1 MVHAGSSGCQDRPGP
16 ESSETPVRN
25 QSLPLL
31 IGTTP
36 IKFDKFDKF
45 EFEFTD
51 VAGSSYALL
60 KTQQSTESTDSL
72 PVYRAQSF
80 KSRSLAVAV
89 CHCGQ
94 RGHLHNFQ
102 ARFQARWELAVSLQ
116 AHCCPIDMHQN
127 RVWSPYSVLNAS
139 HTLWPQTTQKWS

>member
-1 MVHAGSSGCQDRPGP
+1 MLQAPSDPLALTGHGSCWIQRMSGPTR
-16 ESSETPVRN
+16 TRKLRN
-25 QSLPLL
+25 SCEKPNPLL

-94 RGHLHNFQ
+94 RRHLHNFQ
-102 ARFQARWELAVSLQ
+102 ARFQARWELAVSF
-116 AHCCPIDMHQN
+116 
-127 RVWSPYSVLNAS
+127 
-139 HTLWPQTTQKWS
+139 

>member
-16 ESSETPVRN
+16 KSSETPVRN

-45 EFEFTD
+45 EFDFID

-116 AHCCPIDMHQN
+116 AHCQAIEHKFAK
-127 RVWSPYSVLNAS
+127 S
-139 HTLWPQTTQKWS
+139 KI

>member
-16 ESSETPVRN
+16 KSSETPVRN

-45 EFEFTD
+45 EFDFTD

-116 AHCCPIDMHQN
+116 AHCQAIEHKFAK
-127 RVWSPYSVLNAS
+127 S
-139 HTLWPQTTQKWS
+139 KI

>member
-16 ESSETPVRN
+16 KSSETPVRN

-45 EFEFTD
+45 EFDFTD
-51 VAGSSYALL
+51 VGWEFVCLTENTTVYRLP
-60 KTQQSTESTDSL
+60 TVYQSTTSAKFQESELGPSPSATVVS
-72 PVYRAQSF
+72 
-80 KSRSLAVAV
+80 
-89 CHCGQ
+89 G
-94 RGHLHNFQ
+94 GHLHNFQ

-116 AHCCPIDMHQN
+116 AHCQAIEHKFAK
-127 RVWSPYSVLNAS
+127 S
-139 HTLWPQTTQKWS
+139 KI

>member
-36 IKFDKFDKF
+36 IKFNKFDKF
-45 EFEFTD
+45 GFEFTD

-60 KTQQSTESTDSL
+60 KTQQSTDYRQSTSL
-72 PVYRAQSF
+72 PRAQSF

-116 AHCCPIDMHQN
+116 AHCQAIEHKFAK
-127 RVWSPYSVLNAS
+127 S
-139 HTLWPQTTQKWS
+139 KI

>member
-1 MVHAGSSGCQDRPGP
+1 MVHAGSSRCQDRPGP

-60 KTQQSTESTDSL
+60 KTQQSTDYRQSTSL
-72 PVYRAQSF
+72 PRAQSF

-127 RVWSPYSVLNAS
+127 RVWSPIRF
-139 HTLWPQTTQKWS
+139 

>member
-1 MVHAGSSGCQDRPGP
+1 MVHAGSSRCQDRPGP

-72 PVYRAQSF
+72 PVYHERKVSRVGAWPSPSATVVSVGIFTIFKPAFRPVGNLRLVSRRTVVQSTCT
-80 KSRSLAVAV
+80 KIG
-89 CHCGQ
+89 CGPPT
-94 RGHLHNFQ
+94 
-102 ARFQARWELAVSLQ
+102 RF
-116 AHCCPIDMHQN
+116 
-127 RVWSPYSVLNAS
+127 
-139 HTLWPQTTQKWS
+139 

>member
-1 MVHAGSSGCQDRPGP
+1 MVHAGSSRCQDRPGP

-60 KTQQSTESTDSL
+60 KTQQSTDYRQSTSL
-72 PVYRAQSF
+72 PRAQSF

-116 AHCCPIDMHQN
+116 AHCQAIEHKFAK
-127 RVWSPYSVLNAS
+127 S
-139 HTLWPQTTQKWS
+139 KI

>member
-1 MVHAGSSGCQDRPGP
+1 MVHAGSSRCQDRPGP

-94 RGHLHNFQ
+94 RGHHSFAHQ
-102 ARFQARWELAVSLQ
+102 ARFRARWEAAVSSTVKQSSTNL
-116 AHCCPIDMHQN
+116 PN
-127 RVWSPYSVLNAS
+127 
-139 HTLWPQTTQKWS
+139 QKSYAYARTGRSR

>member
-45 EFEFTD
+45 EFDFTD

-60 KTQQSTESTDSL
+60 KTQQSTDYRQSTSL
-72 PVYRAQSF
+72 TRAQSF

-116 AHCCPIDMHQN
+116 AHCQAIEHKFAK
-127 RVWSPYSVLNAS
+127 S
-139 HTLWPQTTQKWS
+139 KI

>member
-1 MVHAGSSGCQDRPGP
+1 MVHAGSSRCQDRPGP

-45 EFEFTD
+45 EFDFTD

-60 KTQQSTESTDSL
+60 KTQQSTDYRQSTSL
-72 PVYRAQSF
+72 PRAQSF

-116 AHCCPIDMHQN
+116 AHCQAIEHKFAK
-127 RVWSPYSVLNAS
+127 S
-139 HTLWPQTTQKWS
+139 KI

>member
-1 MVHAGSSGCQDRPGP
+1 MVHAGSSRCQDRPGP

-116 AHCCPIDMHQN
+116 AHC
-127 RVWSPYSVLNAS
+127 
-139 HTLWPQTTQKWS
+139 

>member
-1 MVHAGSSGCQDRPGP
+1 MVHAGSSRCQDRPGP

-36 IKFDKFDKF
+36 IKFDRFDKC

-60 KTQQSTESTDSL
+60 KTQQSTDYRQSTSL
-72 PVYRAQSF
+72 TRAQSF

-102 ARFQARWELAVSLQ
+102 ARFQARWELAVSF
-116 AHCCPIDMHQN
+116 
-127 RVWSPYSVLNAS
+127 
-139 HTLWPQTTQKWS
+139 

>member
-1 MVHAGSSGCQDRPGP
+1 MVHAGSSRCQDRPGP

-45 EFEFTD
+45 EFDFTD

-60 KTQQSTESTDSL
+60 KTQQSTDYRQSTSL
-72 PVYRAQSF
+72 PRAQSF
-80 KSRSLAVAV
+80 KCRSLAVAV

-116 AHCCPIDMHQN
+116 AHCQAIEHKFAK
-127 RVWSPYSVLNAS
+127 S
-139 HTLWPQTTQKWS
+139 KI

>member
-116 AHCCPIDMHQN
+116 AHCQAIEHKFAK
-127 RVWSPYSVLNAS
+127 S
-139 HTLWPQTTQKWS
+139 KI

>member
-60 KTQQSTESTDSL
+60 KTQQSTDYRQSTSL
-72 PVYRAQSF
+72 PRAQSF

-127 RVWSPYSVLNAS
+127 RVWSPIRF
-139 HTLWPQTTQKWS
+139 

>member
-60 KTQQSTESTDSL
+60 KTQQSTDYRQSTSL
-72 PVYRAQSF
+72 TRAQSF

-116 AHCCPIDMHQN
+116 AHCQAIEHKFAK
-127 RVWSPYSVLNAS
+127 S
-139 HTLWPQTTQKWS
+139 KI

>member
-1 MVHAGSSGCQDRPGP
+1 MVHAGSSRCQDRPGP

-116 AHCCPIDMHQN
+116 AHCQAIEHKFAK
-127 RVWSPYSVLNAS
+127 S
-139 HTLWPQTTQKWS
+139 KI

>member
-80 KSRSLAVAV
+80 KSRSLAVAA

-116 AHCCPIDMHQN
+116 AHCQAIEHKFAK
-127 RVWSPYSVLNAS
+127 S
-139 HTLWPQTTQKWS
+139 KI